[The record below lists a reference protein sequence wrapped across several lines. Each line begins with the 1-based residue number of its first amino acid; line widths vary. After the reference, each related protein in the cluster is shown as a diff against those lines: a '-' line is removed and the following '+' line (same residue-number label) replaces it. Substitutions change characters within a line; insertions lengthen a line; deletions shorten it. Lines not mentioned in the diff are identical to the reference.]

1 MVRVVARLDPY
12 MEHMDGYVELV
23 EDDSTFVCDP
33 ATLVLS
39 KVLSDPHQLVPPE
52 LLWYIGHHPKEA
64 DVPAATVREQP
75 SLCHSKVIEMCARS
89 G

>member
-1 MVRVVARLDPY
+1 MVRVVARLNPY
-12 MEHMDGYVELV
+12 MEHIDGYTELV

-39 KVLSDPHQLVPPE
+39 KVPSDPHQLVP
-52 LLWYIGHHPKEA
+52 
-64 DVPAATVREQP
+64 PAATVREQP
-75 SLCHSKVIEMCARS
+75 SLCRAKVIEMCARS